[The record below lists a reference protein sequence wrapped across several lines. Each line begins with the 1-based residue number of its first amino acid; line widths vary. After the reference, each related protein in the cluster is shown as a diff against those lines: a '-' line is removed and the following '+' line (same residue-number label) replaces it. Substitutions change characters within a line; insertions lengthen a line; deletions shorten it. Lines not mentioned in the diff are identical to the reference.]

1 MTRNRGD
8 QHRGIQRI
16 VGVKLNC
23 RHFALIAEMHVG
35 IVGVTK
41 PLEAKSS

>member
-1 MTRNRGD
+1 MIRKGGG

-16 VGVKLNC
+16 VVVKLNC
-23 RHFALIAEMHVG
+23 RHFALIAEMYVG

-41 PLEAKSS
+41 PL